1 MGELAAT
8 HTGRGLP
15 RGRGSLPP
23 DDVARAQRDRIV
35 RAMIGAVAE
44 RGYAEVRIADVVDR
58 ARVSRQ
64 SFYAQF
70 ADKHECFLAAH
81 TQGLATI
88 LDRLG
93 EWAANADPDPR
104 AQLRGAIAAYLELAA
119 AEREFTYCMLVE
131 LPAVGPA
138 GLEARLE
145 AHGQISS
152 LLRAWHILARESTP
166 AWPQVP
172 NTRYDAAVGAVYD
185 LLFAAIATPGG
196 DIKAIAPAAEDTV
209 CALLEIP

>member
-35 RAMIGAVAE
+35 RAMIAAVAE
-44 RGYAEVRIADVVDR
+44 RGYADVRIADVVDR

-93 EWAANADPDPR
+93 AWAANSDPDPR
-104 AQLRGAIAAYLELAA
+104 SQ
-119 AEREFTYCMLVE
+119 M
-131 LPAVGPA
+131 
-138 GLEARLE
+138 
-145 AHGQISS
+145 
-152 LLRAWHILARESTP
+152 
-166 AWPQVP
+166 
-172 NTRYDAAVGAVYD
+172 
-185 LLFAAIATPGG
+185 
-196 DIKAIAPAAEDTV
+196 
-209 CALLEIP
+209 